1 MQLTVAQK
9 VKIRAVELGLNQ
21 TEIARLA
28 SRKLGHKISLQRFND
43 GIHGRRPND
52 WFRMHS
58 TVAEILGLHPSEI
71 RNAEPSTAA

>member
-28 SRKLGHKISLQRFND
+28 SRKLGHNISLQRFND

-58 TVAEILGLHPSEI
+58 TVAEILGMHPSEI
-71 RNAEPSTAA
+71 RNAESSPAT